1 MSSEA
6 TPFDRALLVVLDYI
20 VQARKGEY
28 SPNDQDRIR
37 GWILNFMGYQ
47 VQRKLRS
54 STSETSTIKECP
66 PKTQDTY
73 YTTNTMIQ
81 AVLAGDPQ
89 FEVLRQAVRDFAA
102 NVWEKGLADQ
112 VEKNPHRGMEGTFGS
127 GSLLTFTHRAISNP
141 TAGRVLLSFT
151 SPKYSVTALALDK
164 SRPSRMGLHGIES
177 SIPRALELIRECS
190 AAWQEGRLE
199 MKTASHIHPTA

>member
-6 TPFDRALLVVLDYI
+6 TSIDRALLVVLDYV
-20 VQARKGEY
+20 VQARKY

-37 GWILNFMGYQ
+37 GWILSFMGYQ

-54 STSETSTIKECP
+54 STSETRTVEECP
-66 PKTQDTY
+66 QMTPKTQDTY

-89 FEVLRQAVRDFAA
+89 FEVLSQAVRDFAA

-112 VEKNPHRGMEGTFGS
+112 VEKNPHRGMEGTFGA
-127 GSLLTFTHRAISNP
+127 GSLLTFT

-151 SPKYSVTALALDK
+151 SPKYSVTALAADK